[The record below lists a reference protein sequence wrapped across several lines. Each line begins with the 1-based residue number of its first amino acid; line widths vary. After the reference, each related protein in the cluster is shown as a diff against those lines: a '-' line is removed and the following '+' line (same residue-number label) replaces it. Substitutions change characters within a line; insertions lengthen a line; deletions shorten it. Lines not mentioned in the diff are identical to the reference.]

1 MHTKASVV
9 ALLGL
14 ASSCLVAA
22 APASRTSGG
31 QYAEPTGDSY
41 EGQYG
46 KPTSNSYGGQY
57 AKTTSGSYKQS
68 SESSSNHHGSETS
81 TGKVITVSYDVSPI
95 PTEVHPDG
103 NKFRFPLSNDFP
115 NPDQKEVDDIQEI
128 AGGTLP
134 NGGGGDPPSADAL
147 TSLRLIAFNELFEVA
162 FFTDLIKNITGN
174 VPGYGVKEASA
185 LNVDLD
191 DLIIILA
198 TVQAQEELH
207 ELNANGALAANN
219 AGPIQPCEYVFPVDN
234 LKDAIALAA
243 TFTDVVLGTLQ
254 DVEFDFAESGDNGLI
269 RGVAS
274 VIGQEGEQNGFYRLF
289 QGKRPSAQPFLTAST
304 REFAFSALNQAFVV
318 PGSCPNIDTIDLP
331 IFKPLKQ
338 IGVAEPKD
346 SIVTFQ
352 IEISRHVDVHDL
364 SLVLINGQ
372 NLPIVEKLNNVKK
385 VDHGIVQFDAPFL
398 FETDLL
404 FGLTIAVVTNT
415 SKGLTD
421 VDKVADATV
430 FGPALIE
437 VN

>member
-1 MHTKASVV
+1 MHSNAPVA
-9 ALLGL
+9 ALLGFAASL
-14 ASSCLVAA
+14 AAA
-22 APASRTSGG
+22 APANTPVGTPVNTPNSQYYSTPAPSGG
-31 QYAEPTGDSY
+31 D
-41 EGQYG
+41 YG
-46 KPTSNSYGGQY
+46 NSDYGYG
-57 AKTTSGSYKQS
+57 
-68 SESSSNHHGSETS
+68 SESA

-103 NKFRFPLSNDFP
+103 DKFRFPLSNDFP

-134 NGGGGDPPSADAL
+134 NGGGGDPPSGDAL
-147 TSLRLIAFNELFEVA
+147 TSLRLIAFNEIFEVA
-162 FFTDLIKNITGN
+162 FFTDLLKNITEN
-174 VPGYGVKEASA
+174 VHGYRVEDATK
-185 LNVDLD
+185 LNIDMD

-207 ELNANGALAANN
+207 ALNANGALQKFN
-219 AGPIQPCEYVFPVDN
+219 AGPIQPCEYVFGVDN
-234 LKDAIALAA
+234 LKDAIATAA

-254 DVEFDFAESGDNGLI
+254 DVENDFGLSGDIGLI

-289 QGKRPSAQPFLTAST
+289 QGKRPSAEPFLTAST
-304 REFAFSALNQAFVV
+304 REFAFSALNQNFVV
-318 PGSCPNIDTIDLP
+318 EGTCPNIDTIDLP
-331 IFKPLKQ
+331 IFEPLKL
-338 IGVAEPKD
+338 IGQPQPKD

-352 IEISRHVDVHDL
+352 IQCNGTIDEDGL

-372 NLPIVEKLNNVKK
+372 NLPIIEKLQNVKK
-385 VDHGIVQFDAPFL
+385 MDHDVIQFDAAFPFD
-398 FETDLL
+398 TNLL

-415 SKGLTD
+415 DQGLTD

>member
-1 MHTKASVV
+1 MHSKSSA
-9 ALLGL
+9 AFLLGL
-14 ASSCLVAA
+14 ASSSIVSAIPVASTPA
-22 APASRTSGG
+22 AGTPVGTPVNTPSY
-31 QYAEPTGDSY
+31 QYSTPSPNQAD
-41 EGQYG
+41 
-46 KPTSNSYGGQY
+46 
-57 AKTTSGSYKQS
+57 YKDHGH
-68 SESSSNHHGSETS
+68 SSSAPT
-81 TGKVITVSYDVSPI
+81 TGNVITVSYDVSPI

-115 NPDQKEVDDIQEI
+115 NPDQDEIDDIQEI

-134 NGGGGDPPSADAL
+134 NGGGGAPPSADAL

-162 FFTDLIKNITGN
+162 FFTDLLKNITEN
-174 VPGYGVKEASA
+174 VPGYGVKEATK
-185 LNVDLD
+185 LNIDLD

-207 ELNANGALAANN
+207 ELNANGALAKNN
-219 AGPIQPCEYVFPVDN
+219 AGPIQPCEYVFGVDN
-234 LKDAIALAA
+234 LKDAIATAA

-254 DVEFDFAESGDNGLI
+254 DVENDFGLSGDIGLI

-289 QGKRPSAQPFLTAST
+289 QGKRPSAEPFLTAST
-304 REFAFSALNQAFVV
+304 REFAFSALNQNFVV
-318 PGSCPNIDTIDLP
+318 PGTCPNIDTIDLP
-331 IFKPLKQ
+331 IFEPLKQ
-338 IGVAEPKD
+338 IGMAQPKD

-352 IEISRHVDVHDL
+352 INVNGTVDVKDL

-372 NLPIVEKLNNVKK
+372 NLPIIEKLQNVKK
-385 VDHGIVQFDAPFL
+385 LDHGVIQFDAAFPFD
-398 FETDLL
+398 TNLL

-415 SKGLTD
+415 DKGLTD

>member
-1 MHTKASVV
+1 MHSKASAA
-9 ALLGL
+9 ALLGFA
-14 ASSCLVAA
+14 ASFVAA
-22 APASRTSGG
+22 APAPANTPVGTPVNTPNSQYYSTPAPDGSNYGSNCGNGCGNNYGG
-31 QYAEPTGDSY
+31 HGGDS
-41 EGQYG
+41 
-46 KPTSNSYGGQY
+46 
-57 AKTTSGSYKQS
+57 A
-68 SESSSNHHGSETS
+68 
-81 TGKVITVSYDVSPI
+81 TGKVVTVSYDISPI

-115 NPDQKEVDDIQEI
+115 NPDQKEIDDIQEI

-134 NGGGGDPPSADAL
+134 NGPPPPPPSGDAL

-162 FFTDLIKNITGN
+162 FFTDLLKNITEN
-174 VPGYGVKEASA
+174 VHGYRVEDATR
-185 LNVDLD
+185 LNVNMD

-207 ELNANGALAANN
+207 ELNANGALEKFN
-219 AGPIQPCEYVFPVDN
+219 AGPIQPCEYVFGVDN

-254 DVEFDFAESGDNGLI
+254 DVENDFGLSGDIGLI

-289 QGKRPSAQPFLTAST
+289 QGKRPSAEPFLTAST
-304 REFAFSALNQAFVV
+304 REFAFSALNQNFVV
-318 PGSCPNIDTIDLP
+318 PGTCPNIDTIELP
-331 IFKPLKQ
+331 IFEPLKL
-338 IGVAEPKD
+338 IGSAQPKD

-352 IEISRHVDVHDL
+352 IEANSTVDEHDL

-372 NLPIVEKLNNVKK
+372 NLPIIEKLMNIKK
-385 VDHGIVQFDAPFL
+385 MDHGVIQFDAAFPFD
-398 FETDLL
+398 TNLL

-415 SKGLTD
+415 DKGLTD